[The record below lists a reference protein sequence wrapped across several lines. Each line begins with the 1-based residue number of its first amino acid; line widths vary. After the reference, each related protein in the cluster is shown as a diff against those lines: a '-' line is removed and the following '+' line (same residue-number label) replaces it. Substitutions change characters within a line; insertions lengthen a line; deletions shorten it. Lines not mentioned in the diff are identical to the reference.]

1 MHNQKRSITNLFD
14 KNDPLTYLNARIGAE
29 GETYLWDY
37 YASISFVSNRIYVES
52 GKKYMLVRKPVS
64 ETTIAYNRWAFYDA
78 KMSIIKADSSFTEKN
93 IIQIPD
99 GCAIVRF
106 TGLITDIDNAK
117 FYEL

>member
-1 MHNQKRSITNLFD
+1 MQNQKRSITNLFD
-14 KNDPLTYLNARIGAE
+14 KNDPLTYLNARIGSG
-29 GETYLWDY
+29 GETYRGDY
-37 YASISFVSNRIYVES
+37 YASISFASNRIYVES

-64 ETTIAYNRWAFYDA
+64 ETTILYNCWAFYTA
-78 KMSIIKADSSFTEKN
+78 NMTFIKEDSSFIEKN

-99 GCAIVRF
+99 GCTFVRF